1 MIPQET
7 VNRILDAAQIVDVVG
22 DFVTL
27 KKRGAN
33 HIACCPF
40 HNEKTPSFSVSAS
53 KGIYKCFGCGKSGT
67 AVGFVMEHENMSYT
81 EALKYLAKK
90 YNIEVVEKEESAEE
104 IAQKQR
110 HESLLLVSE
119 YAGKFFRDS
128 MQTPEGQAIAYQ
140 YFRSRGLE
148 DETIRKYGLGWSPV
162 SRRALAES
170 ARAAGYKE
178 EFLVETGLCM
188 KYDDGRLVD
197 RFYDRVMFPIHSVN
211 GRVIAFGGRTLRTDK
226 SVAKYVNSPETEIY
240 VKSRSLY
247 GIFFAKNE
255 MARQDKCILVE
266 GYLDVLSM
274 HQLGITNVVASSG
287 TSLTVEQ
294 IRMIRRFTSNVTI
307 IYDGD
312 GAGIKAALR
321 GIGLVLKEG
330 LNVKVVLLPDGQ
342 DPDDFAKK
350 HTLDEVQDYIFQN
363 EQDFIGFKTDLL
375 LGEAGGDPLKKAN
388 LINDVAD
395 TIALIPDAVK
405 RAVYVQA
412 CASKFDIDE
421 QILVERVSRSR
432 TDMLLADQKQ
442 AEREAERARRNVAL
456 AGSRQRDGQGFSQG
470 SGQVSGLGWRGQSSG
485 QGQQTAAPMPELPE
499 DGYMPPMTV
508 DYMPED
514 YVPED
519 YIPGEDEGYGSVPP
533 VQDVPVVAQ
542 GGILINDP
550 HLEPCERDLLKFI
563 LEEGCTPLE
572 FDRDSKFFVD
582 GEVLSV
588 AEFIDGILAEDE
600 VEFANGA
607 YRKVYEAYFTMYD
620 EGLSQQ
626 QIQQRLLN
634 SMDQEVA
641 AVAREMLIEK
651 YQITVKNY
659 EQSLTATATRLVQFV
674 PKTLM
679 TYQCRLMEQRLR
691 KLTTELATA
700 TDEAAQLDILTQI
713 SEYNKARTRLNNELG
728 RV

>member
-7 VNRILDAAQIVDVVG
+7 VNRILDTAQIVDVVS

-90 YNIEVVEKEESAEE
+90 YNIEVVEKEETAEE
-104 IAQKQR
+104 IAKRQR
-110 HESLLLVSE
+110 SESLYLVSE
-119 YAGKFFRDS
+119 YAGKFFQES
-128 MQTPEGQAIAYQ
+128 MQTPDGQAIAYQ
-140 YFRSRGLE
+140 YFKSRGLE

-162 SRRALAES
+162 TRKALSEA

-178 EFLVETGLCM
+178 EFLVETGLSI

-197 RFYDRVMFPIHSVN
+197 RFYDRVMFPIHSVS
-211 GRVIAFGGRTLRTDK
+211 GRIIAFGGRTLRTDK

-247 GIFFAKNE
+247 GIYFAKNE
-255 MARQDKCILVE
+255 IARQDKCILVE

-294 IRMIRRFTSNVTI
+294 IRLIRKFTNNVTI

-330 LNVKVVLLPDGQ
+330 LNVKIVLLPDGM
-342 DPDDFAKK
+342 DPDDFARR
-350 HTLDEVQDYIFQN
+350 HTLEQVQDYIFQN

-395 TIALIPDAVK
+395 TIALIPDAVI
-405 RAVYVQA
+405 RAVYVKS
-412 CASKFDIDE
+412 CADKFGIDE
-421 QILVERVSRSR
+421 QILTDRVTRSR
-432 TDMLLADQKQ
+432 NDMILADRKQ
-442 AEREAERARRNVAL
+442 AEREAARAR
-456 AGSRQRDGQGFSQG
+456 QG
-470 SGQVSGLGWRGQSSG
+470 SAAGYVRREQYPVSQATSESVPPV
-485 QGQQTAAPMPELPE
+485 QD
-499 DGYMPPMTV
+499 DGYMPPMP
-508 DYMPED
+508 D
-514 YVPED
+514 D
-519 YIPGEDEGYGSVPP
+519 YIPGPEGDYMPMDQEEADFAPSAGPQ
-533 VQDVPVVAQ
+533 VQQ
-542 GGILINDP
+542 SGILVNDP
-550 HLEPCERDLLKFI
+550 YLEPCERDLLKFI
-563 LEEGCTPLE
+563 LEDGCTPLE
-572 FDRDSKFFVD
+572 FDRDSKFYIE
-582 GEVLSV
+582 GEVLNV

-600 VEFANGA
+600 VGFENLS
-607 YRKVYEAYFTMYD
+607 YRKVYDEYFAMYD
-620 EGLSQQ
+620 EGLSQE
-626 QIQQRLLN
+626 QIQTRLLN
-634 SMDQEVA
+634 SMDEQVS
-641 AVAREMLIEK
+641 AVARELLIEK

-679 TYQCRLMEQRLR
+679 TYQCKRVEQLLK
-691 KLTTELATA
+691 KLTAELSSA
-700 TDEAAQLDILTQI
+700 TDEAAQLDLLMKI
-713 SEYNKARTRLNNELG
+713 SEYSKARTRLNNELG

>member
-90 YNIEVVEKEESAEE
+90 YNIEVVEKEETAEE
-104 IAQKQR
+104 IAKRQR
-110 HESLLLVSE
+110 SESLYLVSE
-119 YAGKFFRDS
+119 YAGKFFQES
-128 MQTPEGQAIAYQ
+128 MQTPDGQAIAYQ
-140 YFRSRGLE
+140 YFKSRGLE

-162 SRRALAES
+162 TRKALSEA

-178 EFLVETGLCM
+178 EFLVETGLSI

-197 RFYDRVMFPIHSVN
+197 RFYDRVMFPIHSVS
-211 GRVIAFGGRTLRTDK
+211 GRIIAFGGRTLRTDK

-247 GIFFAKNE
+247 GIYFAKNE
-255 MARQDKCILVE
+255 IARQDKCILVE

-294 IRMIRRFTSNVTI
+294 IRLIRKFTNNVTI

-330 LNVKVVLLPDGQ
+330 LNVKIVLLPDGM
-342 DPDDFAKK
+342 DPDDFARR
-350 HTLDEVQDYIFQN
+350 HTLEQVQDYIFQN

-395 TIALIPDAVK
+395 TIALIPDAVI
-405 RAVYVQA
+405 RAVYVKS
-412 CASKFDIDE
+412 CADKFGIDE
-421 QILVERVSRSR
+421 QILTDRVTRSR
-432 TDMLLADQKQ
+432 NDMILADMKQ
-442 AEREAERARRNVAL
+442 AEREAARAR
-456 AGSRQRDGQGFSQG
+456 QG
-470 SGQVSGLGWRGQSSG
+470 SAAGYVRREPYPVSQATSESVPPV
-485 QGQQTAAPMPELPE
+485 QD
-499 DGYMPPMTV
+499 DGYMPPMP
-508 DYMPED
+508 D
-514 YVPED
+514 D
-519 YIPGEDEGYGSVPP
+519 YIPGPEGDYMPMDQEEADFAPSAGPQ
-533 VQDVPVVAQ
+533 VQQ
-542 GGILINDP
+542 SGILVNDP
-550 HLEPCERDLLKFI
+550 YLEPCERDLLKFI
-563 LEEGCTPLE
+563 LEDGCTPLE
-572 FDRDSKFFVD
+572 FDRDSKFYVE
-582 GEVLSV
+582 GEVLNV

-600 VEFANGA
+600 VGFENLS
-607 YRKVYEAYFTMYD
+607 YRKVYDEYFAMYD
-620 EGLSQQ
+620 EGLTQE
-626 QIQQRLLN
+626 QIQTRLLN
-634 SMDQEVA
+634 SMDEQVS
-641 AVAREMLIEK
+641 AVARELLIEK

-679 TYQCRLMEQRLR
+679 TYQCKRVEQLLK
-691 KLTTELATA
+691 KLTAELSSA
-700 TDEAAQLDILTQI
+700 TDETAQLDLLMKI
-713 SEYNKARTRLNNELG
+713 SEYSKARTRLNNELG

>member
-90 YNIEVVEKEESAEE
+90 YHIEVVEKEETAEE
-104 IAQKQR
+104 IAQRQR
-110 HESLLLVSE
+110 NESLLLVSE
-119 YAGKFFRDS
+119 YAGRFFQES
-128 MQTPEGQAIAYQ
+128 LSTPEGQAIGYQ

-148 DETIRKYGLGWSPV
+148 DETIRKYGLGWAPIG
-162 SRRALAES
+162 RKALSEA

-178 EFLVETGLCM
+178 EFLIETGLSI

-197 RFYDRVMFPIHSVN
+197 RFHDRVIFPIHSVS
-211 GRVIAFGGRTLRTDK
+211 GRVIAFGGRTLKTDK
-226 SVAKYVNSPETEIY
+226 TVAKYVNSPETEIY
-240 VKSRSLY
+240 VKSKSLY
-247 GIFFAKNE
+247 GIYFAKNE
-255 MARQDKCILVE
+255 ISRQDRCILVE

-294 IRMIRRFTSNVTI
+294 IRLIRKFTNNITI

-330 LNVKVVLLPDGQ
+330 MNLKVVLLPDGQ
-342 DPDDFAKK
+342 DPDDFARR
-350 HTLDEVQDYIFQN
+350 HTLEEVRDHITQN

-375 LGEAGGDPLKKAN
+375 LDEAGNDPIKRAA

-395 TIALIPDAVK
+395 TIALIPDAVV
-405 RAVYVQA
+405 RAVYVRT
-412 CASKFDIDE
+412 CSDKFEIDE
-421 QILVERVSRSR
+421 QILTDRVSRSR
-432 TDMLLADQKQ
+432 TDMLLSEQK
-442 AEREAERARRNVAL
+442 ERERAKQRAAVQQRPEAVAY
-456 AGSRQRDGQGFSQG
+456 GPDD
-470 SGQVSGLGWRGQSSG
+470 V
-485 QGQQTAAPMPELPE
+485 
-499 DGYMPPMTV
+499 PPP
-508 DYMPED
+508 MPED
-514 YVPED
+514 YVPAD
-519 YIPGEDEGYGSVPP
+519 YYEEAMPP
-533 VQDVPVVAQ
+533 VMPVP
-542 GGILINDP
+542 GPLMEPGIVITEPALA
-550 HLEPCERDLLKFI
+550 PCEKELLGFI
-563 LEEGCTPLE
+563 LEEGCTDLE
-572 FDRDSKFFVD
+572 FDRDSRYYSEE
-582 GEVLSV
+582 GSPNV
-588 AEFIDGILAEDE
+588 AEFIDGILADDDADF
-600 VEFANGA
+600 VNPS
-607 YRKVYEAYFTMYD
+607 YRKVYEEYFRMYD
-620 EGLSQQ
+620 EGLTQQ
-626 QIQQRLLN
+626 QIQKRLLDN
-634 SMDQEVA
+634 MDTEIS
-641 AVAREMLIEK
+641 AVARDLLIEK
-651 YQITVKNY
+651 HQLTVKNY
-659 EQSLTATATRLVQFV
+659 EQSLTATSTRLVIYV

-679 TYQCRLMEQRLR
+679 TYQCRKVELYIRELMD
-691 KLTTELATA
+691 ELARTEDPGRQVEIM
-700 TDEAAQLDILTQI
+700 TRIGEF
-713 SEYNKARTRLNNELG
+713 NKARTRLNNELG